1 VDRWWKR
8 RGGGGRG
15 GTNGQEDRTTK
26 SQYPTQPNRSFLA
39 STATS
44 TYLVVNGFVGVLC
57 SKTNADKQQQAH
69 EKQRRGKYFQ
79 SFRTFT
85 FDGHHPKDI
94 DHEHHDAPDNRK
106 NEWSRQSWKE
116 RRERTGEENEKEE
129 RIKKQKKRRSVVAT
143 HCPQHKKELCNKK
156 EAQQQQTSSTDEHV
170 PKSLAPLN

>member
-1 VDRWWKR
+1 MGLVHGIPTGRTATVLVARKQGVPTTVGHDGHHLGTLWIVGGREGGGGWGGG
-8 RGGGGRG
+8 RGGGRGG

-116 RRERTGEENEKEE
+116 RRERTGEENEKE
-129 RIKKQKKRRSVVAT
+129 
-143 HCPQHKKELCNKK
+143 KE
-156 EAQQQQTSSTDEHV
+156 
-170 PKSLAPLN
+170 